1 MRCVP
6 TPPQCPLLSS
16 LIAVCVLTFFFPLL
30 WCTILYCNVSPVF
43 FNELC
48 MHCRGGTM
56 SFFFWGTFVVVFFF
70 ENLEVKM
77 GRKLSKMA
85 PQRVQNGAVNYLK
98 IMLEFFQNLFK
109 ILKKSLQ
116 NGVPEGSW
124 AVGGPFREA
133 RRPRDWFL
141 MDLGVLWGSILGP
154 IWEVK
159 LIRIVKKS
167 ILSDSKS
174 LKTLNTLLDGF
185 QHRFLID
192 FGAMLELF

>member
-1 MRCVP
+1 M
-6 TPPQCPLLSS
+6 
-16 LIAVCVLTFFFPLL
+16 
-30 WCTILYCNVSPVF
+30 
-43 FNELC
+43 
-48 MHCRGGTM
+48 
-56 SFFFWGTFVVVFFF
+56 FVVVFFI

-109 ILKKSLQ
+109 ILQKSLQ

-133 RRPRDWFL
+133 RRPRDRFL

-154 IWEVK
+154 IWEAK
-159 LIRIVKKS
+159 LIKIVKKS

-185 QHRFLID
+185 QH
-192 FGAMLELF
+192 